1 MAINLISDEQTRK
14 NSWNENRK
22 AIYKTDDG
30 SNITIADAEQI
41 MDNGYRTKPITK
53 SSYII
58 EGDTMTVEYVQDDDI
73 IANNRH

>member
-1 MAINLISDEQTRK
+1 MTINLTSDERTRK

-30 SNITIADAEQI
+30 SNIIIADAEAI

-53 SSYII
+53 SSYLI
-58 EGDTMTVEYVQDDDI
+58 ERDTMTVEYVQDDDI